1 MKKCFQWV
9 RNGSVHADSPGKNTG
24 VGYHAL
30 LQGIFP
36 TQGQNPGLPHCR
48 QILYYLGRWGDLE
61 KEGMIQIHWHI
72 LPVLETS
79 VHNFI
84 QENFIIAILM
94 LYLLQ
99 LFNICVNN

>member
-1 MKKCFQWV
+1 MPPSRESFQPRDRTEV
-9 RNGSVHADSPGKNTG
+9 SRI
-24 VGYHAL
+24 VGRFFTIWAA
-30 LQGIFP
+30 
-36 TQGQNPGLPHCR
+36 R
-48 QILYYLGRWGDLE
+48 ADLE

-72 LPVLETS
+72 LPVLETN

-94 LYLLQ
+94 LYHLQ